1 MNSNLTFY
9 FCTIIAWVYD
19 LFVHNLVKTL
29 FSYLS
34 PCPTSLSRVSIEV
47 LVEENQVLPVRIRG
61 VARVV
66 SMARPPPVLV
76 RSKEIDD
83 PVAELLADLQ
93 EVHLVPRSSRA
104 LHLQILSV
112 VEVVPLKCLRQK
124 EVN

>member
-1 MNSNLTFY
+1 MAAKTF
-9 FCTIIAWVYD
+9 
-19 LFVHNLVKTL
+19 FVHNLVKTL

-34 PCPTSLSRVSIEV
+34 PSPTSLSGVSIEV
-47 LVEENQVLPVRIRG
+47 LVEENQFLPVRVRG

-76 RSKEIDD
+76 RNKQIDD

-93 EVHLVPRSSRA
+93 EVHLVPRPSRA

-112 VEVVPLKCLRQK
+112 VEEVPLKGLRQK
-124 EVN
+124 EVH